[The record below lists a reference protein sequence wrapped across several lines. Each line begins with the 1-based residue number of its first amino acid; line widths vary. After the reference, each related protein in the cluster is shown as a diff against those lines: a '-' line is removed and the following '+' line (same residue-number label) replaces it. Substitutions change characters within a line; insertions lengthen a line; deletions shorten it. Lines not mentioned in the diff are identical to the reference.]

1 MGKSL
6 SFDIAALLVLL
17 LLLISCI
24 VRKMT
29 SGTPNR
35 LFLAFISFNLLAT
48 VFDIWA
54 VALDNA
60 SSTNLPA
67 LYAAHSGYLMIHN
80 FTVPVY
86 VLFVISLTDTWHKIR
101 KSFWVQFVLWAPFTT
116 VFAALLANPFA
127 KKMFLVDGGYQRGPW
142 FFLIYVAVVVY
153 LVFVIGYMVRYRRL
167 VERSKIIALM

>member
-6 SFDIAALLVLL
+6 SFDIAALIILT

-24 VRKMT
+24 ARKMT

-35 LFLAFISFNLLAT
+35 LFLAFISFDLLA
-48 VFDIWA
+48 VLLDIWA

-60 SSTNLPA
+60 GSTSRLA
-67 LYAAHSGYLMIHN
+67 LHMAHSGYLIVHT

-101 KSFWVQFVLWAPFTT
+101 KSFWLQFVLS
-116 VFAALLANPFA
+116 
-127 KKMFLVDGGYQRGPW
+127 
-142 FFLIYVAVVVY
+142 
-153 LVFVIGYMVRYRRL
+153 RL
-167 VERSKIIALM
+167 H